1 MLTDQKLET
10 EFANAAAVNRKN
22 LEEILRD
29 NKDTAF
35 GKKHGFER
43 IHTVEEF
50 KRSVPLSYYHDY
62 QKDID
67 KMYEGGENILTAYP
81 VNCFA
86 ASSGTEGNVKY
97 IPVTQEALARY
108 GAWVETYKGWKYAQ
122 AGHGK
127 RFFINFFRTDVKA
140 EIEKEL
146 LISEIFYRHLY
157 ETGELDM
164 ETFAGGTEL
173 LFDRE
178 PGDGMYARAWLGI
191 LTGDIV
197 TLEAIFQYDVLNFF
211 SYLEKTWEA
220 VIRDIKN
227 GVVPDHIELSETIKN
242 KLLSCERNP
251 GRIEYVER
259 ECKKGFDGIAKR
271 LWPGLI
277 LLGGVSNKA
286 YFAEDTALGR
296 YVGSVPQ
303 YCQGYCSSEC
313 FIGEPVG
320 ENSFDYILAPK
331 TAFYEFIP
339 YSVDDGITKTIL
351 PHECEP
357 GKLYEIVIT
366 NFSGLYRY
374 RMGDIL
380 QVKDLYQERPV
391 FEFAFRRKH
400 TLNVA
405 GEKMSVPQME
415 EAVRKVQEKGIPV
428 EAYSFGVS
436 MEQMPARY
444 LALFAVKEGADTAAS
459 ADILDEALAEVNSD
473 YMDLRRL
480 GSFDKPVVYAV
491 DSGRYSGIIEN
502 FRKERRQNKPLHI
515 LPENAEEILR
525 REVRE
530 EPRANRF
537 DKEDFHE
544 EA

>member
-10 EFANAAAVNRKN
+10 ECVNAAAVNRKN

-29 NKDTAF
+29 NRDTEF
-35 GKKHGFER
+35 GKKYGFAR
-43 IHTVEEF
+43 IHTIEEF
-50 KRSVPLSYYHDY
+50 KRSVPLSDYHDY
-62 QKDID
+62 RNDID
-67 KMYEGGENILTAYP
+67 KMHEGGENILTAYP
-81 VNCFA
+81 LNCFA
-86 ASSGTEGNVKY
+86 TSSGTEGNIKY
-97 IPVTQEALARY
+97 IPVTEEALARY

-127 RFFINFFRTDVKA
+127 RLFINCFRTDVKA
-140 EIEKEL
+140 KIEREL

-164 ETFAGGTEL
+164 ETFVGGTQL
-173 LFDRE
+173 LFEKE

-191 LTGDIV
+191 LTEDIV
-197 TLEAIFQYDVLNFF
+197 TLEAIFQYDVLNFL
-211 SYLEKTWEA
+211 SYLEKTWEG

-227 GVVPDHIELSETIKN
+227 GVIPDGVKLSKTIKN
-242 KLLSCERNP
+242 KLLACERDP
-251 GRIEYVER
+251 ARIEYVER

-277 LLGGVSNKA
+277 LIGGVSNKA
-286 YFAEDTALGR
+286 YFAEGTALER
-296 YVGSVPQ
+296 YVGSISQ

-320 ENSFDYILAPK
+320 ENNFDYILAPK

-339 YSVDDGITKTIL
+339 YNEDDSITKTVL

-380 QVKDLYQERPV
+380 KVKELYKERPV
-391 FEFAFRRKH
+391 FAFAFRRKH
-400 TLNVA
+400 TLNIA
-405 GEKMSVPQME
+405 GEKMGTVQME
-415 EAVRKVQEKGIPV
+415 EAARKMQERGIPI
-428 EAYSFGVS
+428 ESYSFGVS
-436 MEQMPARY
+436 TKQIPARY
-444 LALFAVKEGADTAAS
+444 IALFAVKKGTDAAAS
-459 ADILDEALAEVNSD
+459 ADILDEVLSEVNSD
-473 YMDLRRL
+473 YMDLRKL
-480 GSFDKPVVYAV
+480 GNFDKPVVYTV
-491 DSGRYSGIIEN
+491 DSDRYNEITEH

-525 REVRE
+525 REVL
-530 EPRANRF
+530 AGSQGGRF